1 MTYRTPIAKT
11 LALCVATLFLN
22 TITAAPSQAA
32 MKADGESKCFTDNT
46 GGGAAGGKSVECG
59 QGGNPSSGKGDQDS
73 NKNNG
78 NNNGGAKKKSDKK

>member
-1 MTYRTPIAKT
+1 MNTRYISLKAIPLCATV
-11 LALCVATLFLN
+11 LALSIVATSPCL
-22 TITAAPSQAA
+22 AA

-59 QGGNPSSGKGDQDS
+59 QGGNPSSGKNDQDS

-78 NNNGGAKKKSDKK
+78 NNNGGSAKKSGKK